1 MLGFCSVA
9 LAQIPTTPK
18 AVLSPN
24 AANLG
29 LYGEIPVSHF
39 TGTPSIEIP
48 LYELKTEYLNLP
60 ISLSYHASG
69 VRPDQRPGW
78 VGMGWSLNAG
88 GLISRIVNDMP
99 DEFNNPHY
107 GSSGKEA

>member
-1 MLGFCSVA
+1 MRNIFLVLMLGFCSVA

-69 VRPDQRPGW
+69 VLLGIMADCRFGDCIYIRRHLGC
-78 VGMGWSLNAG
+78 
-88 GLISRIVNDMP
+88 R
-99 DEFNNPHY
+99 
-107 GSSGKEA
+107 